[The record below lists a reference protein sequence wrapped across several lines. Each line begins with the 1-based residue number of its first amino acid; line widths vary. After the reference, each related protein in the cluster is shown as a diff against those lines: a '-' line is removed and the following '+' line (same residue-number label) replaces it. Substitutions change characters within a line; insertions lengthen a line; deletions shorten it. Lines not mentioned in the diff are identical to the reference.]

1 MLLTYSVLLSV
12 VYNCVCVIHPGGW
25 HTVEDIHR
33 IREKIAAKHEPW
45 HTAYEALMKTGP
57 DFNQKPRPVE
67 HVLKNGGDYGSI
79 AGEASNAYTL
89 MIKWVATNDSRY
101 GDAAIGM
108 KTI

>member
-1 MLLTYSVLLSV
+1 MLFICFLLLSL
-12 VYNCVCVIHPGGW
+12 VYNCLCVIHPGGW

-45 HTAYEALMKTGP
+45 HKAYEALMKTGP
-57 DFNQKPRPVE
+57 HYNQKPQPKE
-67 HVLKNGGDYGSI
+67 YVLKNGESYGSM

-101 GDAAIGM
+101 GDAGIGM
-108 KTI
+108 KIT

>member
-1 MLLTYSVLLSV
+1 MLLICFVLLSL

-25 HTVEDIHR
+25 HTVEDINR

-57 DFNQKPRPVE
+57 DFNQKPGPAE
-67 HVLKNGGDYGSI
+67 YIQKNGEGYGRI

-108 KTI
+108 K

>member
-1 MLLTYSVLLSV
+1 MQLICFVLLSL

-45 HTAYEALMKTGP
+45 LKAYEALMKTGP
-57 DFNQKPRPVE
+57 DYNQKPNPVE
-67 HVLKNGGDYGSI
+67 YLQKNGENFGSI
-79 AGEASNAYTL
+79 AGDASNAYTL

-108 KTI
+108 KLI